1 MKSKIAFAVM
11 LAVAITLS
19 AQTSN
24 PPTFIKGSLDIK
36 YNTKLSSPPIAG
48 TKDVYTLNI
57 NVCNSAL
64 FHGTI
69 SDRPLIMGGIIGT
82 SVVQARSLTY
92 DIACDVVNPQNPAQT
107 KNVGRIYGVVPI
119 DQSGVYHYDTGS
131 LEISVLPMGNAGGFD
146 SKFGGLAIGK
156 PPLRPANW
164 LDTIQR
170 IPVSI
175 SRSVNGKTMT
185 VVLKKYDKME
195 FRQHVLGAGPV
206 QIYQP
211 VTINGEMLYDYEKY
225 SWFFNNV
232 TVQYA
237 VNGAVK
243 IDRLT
248 GNIRWVEAPNRKTS
262 GEGEYQFDIR
272 VNEPPPSESAAFAP
286 TTDESAFF
294 QTDSSISAL
303 TGTMKYKDTLRDDTT
318 LASAVTVD
326 IAGNN
331 ITKQQA
337 MVLCKMLIF
346 SAVVPMNSD

>member
-1 MKSKIAFAVM
+1 MAF
-11 LAVAITLS
+11 
-19 AQTSN
+19 
-24 PPTFIKGSLDIK
+24 
-36 YNTKLSSPPIAG
+36 
-48 TKDVYTLNI
+48 
-57 NVCNSAL
+57 
-64 FHGTI
+64 
-69 SDRPLIMGGIIGT
+69 
-82 SVVQARSLTY
+82 
-92 DIACDVVNPQNPAQT
+92 
-107 KNVGRIYGVVPI
+107 
-119 DQSGVYHYDTGS
+119 
-131 LEISVLPMGNAGGFD
+131 
-146 SKFGGLAIGK
+146 
-156 PPLRPANW
+156 
-164 LDTIQR
+164 
-170 IPVSI
+170 
-175 SRSVNGKTMT
+175 
-185 VVLKKYDKME
+185 
-195 FRQHVLGAGPV
+195 
-206 QIYQP
+206 
-211 VTINGEMLYDYEKY
+211 LYDYEKY
-225 SWFFNNV
+225 SLFFNNV